1 MGNGYGAS
9 YWRFTPFNLAWDTL
23 VRGSL
28 LIAVGFFLIAISK

>member
-1 MGNGYGAS
+1 MGNVYGAS
-9 YWRFTPFNLAWDTL
+9 YWRFTSFSLAWDTL